1 MRPYIIDKNFDL
13 QRLVDANGNPVF
25 DSASLA
31 VYVQDPAPS
40 IPDGF
45 GLGVLIDAISC
56 AVKTE
61 LNGMDELTL
70 TYPIIGQ
77 NYEHLQLR
85 NIIVAGTAGRGN
97 QPYRIYRITKP
108 LNGVVTV
115 YARHLVYDLA
125 GIVVKPYTAQTVQD
139 ALAGLVNN
147 AMTLNPFSFV
157 TGRTTN
163 ARFTVP
169 VPTSV
174 WSLLGGTEGSLLDV
188 YGGEYLWEGYTVSLY
203 NRVGADR
210 GVSVRYGVNMT
221 DLEQDA
227 SCADC
232 YTGVVAYWQKEDDV
246 VYAPVVSAA
255 GSYGYVKILSV
266 DMSSKFDDKPTAA
279 QLTTAA
285 EQYIVDNEIG
295 IPRVSWKVEFVP
307 LSMTEEYKA
316 IAPLTE
322 VGLGDTVTVFFE
334 RMGVDA
340 TARARCIE
348 WDSLRDRYISV
359 ELGSVRE
366 NIADTIATQAQE
378 IKNAP
383 TRAEVASLSSLIAAG
398 IMGAK
403 GGSVRFLDTDNDGE
417 PDTLYIADNPE
428 PALAQK
434 VWRFNYEGWAASA
447 NGYDGP
453 FTMGATLEGGLI
465 ADFITAGTMSAN
477 RIRGGTMGVGGY
489 NNEAAK
495 IDLYDEDGV
504 FFGRLSGTGL
514 WMSDNATTATR
525 TNKTLFAV
533 QDYANGDY
541 LPVAIMRR
549 TLMSDGTPRGALQL
563 YIMNADRTDRTLGAT
578 ITGDGAAVLRK
589 NLLVGDLYVQD
600 GNLTDGTGK
609 ITCKELWVNGRQI
622 T

>member
-125 GIVVKPYTAQTVQD
+125 GIVVKPFRAGTLQA
-139 ALAGLVNN
+139 AFAGLVNN
-147 AMTLNPFSFV
+147 AMTINPFRFV
-157 TGRTTN
+157 TPRTTP
-163 ARFTVP
+163 AQFEVKIP
-169 VPTSV
+169 SSV
-174 WSLLGGTEGSLLDV
+174 WSLLGGQQGSILDI
-188 YGGEYLWEGYTVSLY
+188 YGGEYTFDGYTVR
-203 NRVGADR
+203 NDTQAGADN

-246 VYAPVVSAA
+246 VYSPVVSAA

-316 IAPLTE
+316 IAPLE
-322 VGLGDTVTVFFE
+322 SVSLGDTVTVVFTKL
-334 RMGVDA
+334 GVNA
-340 TARARCIE
+340 SARVRAIE
-348 WDSLRDRYISV
+348 WDVLLDRYITV
-359 ELGSVRE
+359 DLGSIRQ
-366 NIADTIATQAQE
+366 NIADTIATQARE
-378 IKNAP
+378 IKQAP
-383 TRAEVASLSSLIAAG
+383 TRTEVASLSALIAAG
-398 IMGAK
+398 LMGAE
-403 GGSVRFLDTDNDGE
+403 GGSVRFLDTNDDGE
-417 PDTLYIADNPE
+417 PDTLYIADNPD
-428 PALAQK
+428 PQLAQK

-453 FTMGATLEGGLI
+453 FVMGATLEGGII
-465 ADFITAGTMSAN
+465 ADYITAGTLTAIKIMSQDGESFYADLDSGTVRIGGELYVGGAN
-477 RIRGGTMGVGGY
+477 NARGIIHIYNSSGDEVGTIDSLGFKLNYTRPATGGQDRIHVRSGSYDVTRYNSGGTM
-489 NNEAAK
+489 ESQAMLQA
-495 IDLYDEDGV
+495 
-504 FFGRLSGTGL
+504 
-514 WMSDNATTATR
+514 
-525 TNKTLFAV
+525 
-533 QDYANGDY
+533 
-541 LPVAIMRR
+541 
-549 TLMSDGTPRGALQL
+549 GALYFATASDAQSIVINSNGTIRCKKL
-563 YIMNADRTDRTLGAT
+563 YI
-578 ITGDGAAVLRK
+578 
-589 NLLVGDLYVQD
+589 
-600 GNLTDGTGK
+600 
-609 ITCKELWVNGRQI
+609 NGVEV
-622 T
+622 TP

>member
-125 GIVVKPYTAQTVQD
+125 GIVVKPFRAGTLQA
-139 ALAGLVNN
+139 AFAGLVNN
-147 AMTLNPFSFV
+147 AMTINPFRFV
-157 TGRTTN
+157 TPRTTP
-163 ARFTVP
+163 AQFEVKIP
-169 VPTSV
+169 SSV
-174 WSLLGGTEGSLLDV
+174 WSLLGGQQGSILDI
-188 YGGEYLWEGYTVSLY
+188 YGGEYTFDGYTVR
-203 NRVGADR
+203 NDTQVGADN

-246 VYAPVVSAA
+246 VYSPVVSAA

-316 IAPLTE
+316 IAPLE
-322 VGLGDTVTVFFE
+322 SVSLGDTVTVVFTKL
-334 RMGVDA
+334 GVNA
-340 TARARCIE
+340 SARVRAIE
-348 WDSLRDRYISV
+348 WDVLLDRYITV
-359 ELGSVRE
+359 DLGSIRQ
-366 NIADTIATQAQE
+366 NIADTIATQARE
-378 IKNAP
+378 IKQAP
-383 TRAEVASLSSLIAAG
+383 TRTEVASLSALIAAG
-398 IMGAK
+398 LMGAE
-403 GGSVRFLDTDNDGE
+403 GGSVRFLDTNDDGE
-417 PDTLYIADNPE
+417 PDTLYIADNPD
-428 PALAQK
+428 PQLAQK

-453 FTMGATLEGGLI
+453 FVMGATLEGGII
-465 ADFITAGTMSAN
+465 ADYITAGTLTAIKIMSQDGESFYADLDSGTVRIGGELYVGGAN
-477 RIRGGTMGVGGY
+477 NARGIIHIYNSSGDEVGTIDSLGFKLNYTRPATGGQDRIHVRSGSYDVTRYNSGGTM
-489 NNEAAK
+489 ESQAMLQA
-495 IDLYDEDGV
+495 
-504 FFGRLSGTGL
+504 
-514 WMSDNATTATR
+514 
-525 TNKTLFAV
+525 
-533 QDYANGDY
+533 
-541 LPVAIMRR
+541 
-549 TLMSDGTPRGALQL
+549 GALYFATASDAQSIVINSNGTIRCKKL
-563 YIMNADRTDRTLGAT
+563 YI
-578 ITGDGAAVLRK
+578 
-589 NLLVGDLYVQD
+589 
-600 GNLTDGTGK
+600 
-609 ITCKELWVNGRQI
+609 NGVEV
-622 T
+622 TP